1 MTDLDEAIFPVEG
14 VLDFSASLESEMGID
29 RLRIEAQASAPDNGQ
44 TIAAIQGALNVVP
57 VIRSALQKG
66 ALILDVT
73 LLPKG
78 QTVKR
83 NTAKRVLLDLRD

>member
-14 VLDFSASLESEMGID
+14 VMDFGASLDREMGID
-29 RLRIEAQASAPDNGQ
+29 RLRIEARTAPPANRQ
-44 TIAAIQGALNVVP
+44 TIDAIREALSVVP
-57 VIRSALQKG
+57 VIRYALQKG
-66 ALILDVT
+66 ALALDVS
-73 LLPKG
+73 LLPEG

>member
-1 MTDLDEAIFPVEG
+1 M
-14 VLDFSASLESEMGID
+14 
-29 RLRIEAQASAPDNGQ
+29 APDSRQ
-44 TIAAIQGALNVVP
+44 TIAAIQEALNVVP
-57 VIRSALQKG
+57 VIRSALQRG
-66 ALILDVT
+66 ALALDVS